1 MPMLTIGYSTLAGR
15 AGNIVYPDNPSW
27 QYQQHIQGA
36 KTKPRRPD
44 TFYLE
49 SKGVAKSRNSAIEN
63 ANGKYLLF
71 GDDDVTFDAAEIQKA
86 LDYLDQN
93 PKVSLVLASAVDESG
108 ELRKTYPLK
117 KTELNRFNS
126 AKAATYEMILRVEHA
141 KNLNVRFDEDFGA
154 GAKNY
159 LGDEYIFIVDLIKAG
174 GSAVFLPLKIAVH
187 PADSSG
193 SRWGEKQDRIAR
205 AMVFSRVFGKLA
217 IFVRAGFALRRLN
230 ELGGLSNALRFTFG
244 R

>member
-1 MPMLTIGYSTLAGR
+1 MPILTIGYSTLADR
-15 AGNIVYPDNPSW
+15 ASNIVYPDSASW
-27 QYQQHIQGA
+27 QYQQHIQGS
-36 KTKPRRPD
+36 KIKPPKPD
-44 TFYLE
+44 TFYLD

-63 ANGKYLLF
+63 ANGTYLLF

-141 KNLNVRFDEDFGA
+141 KDLNVRFDEDFGA
-154 GAKNY
+154 GARNY

-174 GSAVFLPLKIAVH
+174 GKAIFLPLRIATH

-205 AMVFSRVFGKLA
+205 AIVFTRVFGKLA
-217 IFVRAGFALRRLN
+217 VFVRAGFALRRLR
-230 ELGGLSNALRFTFG
+230 ELGSLSNALRFTFG

>member
-1 MPMLTIGYSTLAGR
+1 YL
-15 AGNIVYPDNPSW
+15 DN
-27 QYQQHIQGA
+27 
-36 KTKPRRPD
+36 
-44 TFYLE
+44 
-49 SKGVAKSRNSAIEN
+49 KGVAKSRNSAIEN
-63 ANGKYLLF
+63 ANGTYLLF

-141 KNLNVRFDEDFGA
+141 KDLNVRFDEDFGA
-154 GAKNY
+154 GARNY

-174 GSAVFLPLKIAVH
+174 GKAIFLPLRIATH

-205 AMVFSRVFGKLA
+205 AIVFTRVFGKLA
-217 IFVRAGFALRRLN
+217 VFVRAGFAFRRLR
-230 ELGGLSNALRFTFG
+230 ELGSLSNALRFTFG